1 MNKPKPVST
10 VRQPSGLFVRQKT
23 ALPLFLLGA
32 ALWQPTMAI
41 ASPHESLQPA
51 AGSWTLTASLRR
63 AHQSHSATLLSDG
76 KVLVAGG
83 IGRNQ
88 RILPTTELY
97 DPATGTW
104 TPSVNLIV
112 GIHSHTAT
120 LLPDGKVLV
129 AGGTD
134 SNNLPVADAQ
144 LYDPATEM
152 WS

>member
-63 AHQSHSATLLSDG
+63 AHQSHSATLLSNG
-76 KVLVAGG
+76 KVLVVGGLQRDETVISQVEIYSPGAETWKTAG
-83 IGRNQ
+83 
-88 RILPTTELY
+88 RIRKARA
-97 DPATGTW
+97 D
-104 TPSVNLIV
+104 
-112 GIHSHTAT
+112 HTAT
-120 LLPDGKVLV
+120 LLADGRLLI
-129 AGGTD
+129 AG
-134 SNNLPVADAQ
+134 
-144 LYDPATEM
+144 
-152 WS
+152 